1 MSRPQKK
8 NEILECQ
15 GGHLRQFH
23 SKILAYSLFFMSFN
37 ALNTKKFKILEN
49 NIKINKNSQYIN
61 FVGNIIKKVTY
72 VTVRNVLRVSKLYKW
87 S

>member
-1 MSRPQKK
+1 
-8 NEILECQ
+8 
-15 GGHLRQFH
+15 
-23 SKILAYSLFFMSFN
+23 MSFN
-37 ALNTKKFKILEN
+37 ALNTKKKSKTLEN

>member
-1 MSRPQKK
+1 MEQIKH
-8 NEILECQ
+8 I
-15 GGHLRQFH
+15 HLI
-23 SKILAYSLFFMSFN
+23 KIFFMSFN
-37 ALNTKKFKILEN
+37 ALNAKKFKILEN

-87 S
+87 N

>member
-1 MSRPQKK
+1 
-8 NEILECQ
+8 
-15 GGHLRQFH
+15 
-23 SKILAYSLFFMSFN
+23 MSFN

-87 S
+87 SKRF

>member
-1 MSRPQKK
+1 MEQIKH
-8 NEILECQ
+8 I
-15 GGHLRQFH
+15 HLI
-23 SKILAYSLFFMSFN
+23 KILFMSFN